1 MSGNAI
7 GVIPVYRRR
16 LTALLQGISPMF
28 PFSGAPRSGLLFGLT
43 AFAADGAGNNCFNLS
58 AIGPQHQSFDYL
70 ETISFVDSELS
81 V

>member
-1 MSGNAI
+1 MNGNAI
-7 GVIPVYRRR
+7 GSILYNGKQKR
-16 LTALLQGISPMF
+16 L
-28 PFSGAPRSGLLFGLT
+28 SGTCVAPLRL
-43 AFAADGAGNNCFNLS
+43 DGAGNNCFNLS